1 MGIELRIFR
10 MVQFIGLEGIVFRG
24 MSIPQDIRM
33 VILVRGVRIR
43 M

>member
-1 MGIELRIFR
+1 VGIELRIFKI
-10 MVQFIGLEGIVFRG
+10 VQFNKLESIISRG
-24 MSIPQDIRM
+24 MSIPRDIIM